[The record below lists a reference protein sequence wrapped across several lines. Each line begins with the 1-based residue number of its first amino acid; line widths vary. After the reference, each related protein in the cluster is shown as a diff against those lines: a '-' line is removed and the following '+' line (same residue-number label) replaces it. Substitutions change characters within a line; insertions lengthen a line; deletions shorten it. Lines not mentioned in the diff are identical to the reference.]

1 MADGFS
7 TYNPF
12 ARRESHHANSIATYR
27 VLTSLTWLLSL
38 VVSVYYWVHRPHDGD
53 GPLHR
58 IPTQNDR
65 FPTGFTLNDT
75 MLASYWSVLLLSQ
88 VGYVSRLFSADVEDV
103 KAAASVGSHFIANNL
118 VHFAFVMLF
127 VRGYFGWAEVML
139 VANFVNLTSLYFRH
153 NAYARLIHMPA
164 VSGPLAWTFVALFW
178 NGAIAVY
185 KPNNLMARIFANMFI
200 WSILGYGL
208 FFIFFYKDYT
218 MGFNLSVLS
227 AAIGVGQFLNKIVEL
242 QWMFAFT
249 IMTVL
254 LVLTALVA
262 YPAWSGGD
270 VPWGRQETAAQT
282 DAERAPLLNES

>member
-1 MADGFS
+1 M
-7 TYNPF
+7 
-12 ARRESHHANSIATYR
+12 
-27 VLTSLTWLLSL
+27 TSLTWLLSL

-75 MLASYWSVLLLSQ
+75 MLASYWYVPAADGVTTLLTAVAARRSVLLLSQ

-208 FFIFFYKDYT
+208 FFIFFYKVPTYT
-218 MGFNLSVLS
+218 YPGAVVLHPAS
-227 AAIGVGQFLNKIVEL
+227 PAAPPPPSSRSFC
-242 QWMFAFT
+242 A
-249 IMTVL
+249 
-254 LVLTALVA
+254 
-262 YPAWSGGD
+262 
-270 VPWGRQETAAQT
+270 
-282 DAERAPLLNES
+282 